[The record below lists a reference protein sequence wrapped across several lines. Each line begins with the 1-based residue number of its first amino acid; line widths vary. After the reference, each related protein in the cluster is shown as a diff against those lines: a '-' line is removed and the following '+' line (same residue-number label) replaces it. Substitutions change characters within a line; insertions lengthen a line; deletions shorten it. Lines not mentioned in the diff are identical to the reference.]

1 MSSSLEE
8 RRKRADEA
16 AERLMVTW
24 ANSQYKRIGAK
35 IETLDVFADG
45 EPLLV
50 LMELLFLPASKQTQA
65 KKVAAND
72 GKPTMKN
79 CTNFRKIE
87 MIQKALAIAT
97 DAGVRFRFISAENF
111 LEKNKKMML
120 AFCYASALRFN
131 TRGLVEDTEEPQQ
144 SKKESRSSEKDL
156 LLAWVK
162 ERISSYGVP
171 VTDFTNSWLD
181 GRAFLALVHSL
192 CGGLEVPAEPA
203 PFDFKE
209 AESKGSNNDRL
220 EDAFNKAE
228 EFLKVQPLICALDVE
243 ERNQDAIVMYVSE
256 LSRAL
261 REHDDARDSSMYE
274 PEPEPEPEPAVKKV
288 EMSQEEYDKLL
299 AALESS
305 KAKVNQLEGELQESR
320 NAQTE
325 KAHKHKKEKEEEV
338 SKTAPADQGSSLAA
352 AHTEEHKKVLKL
364 REQLTRAIERVEELA
379 ESAAEDPDTVE
390 DLPEELA
397 WLLDTILQKDKEATS
412 SAALMTQLEMQ
423 MTASGTSGDV
433 FLTEAEKV
441 EVNTLLQN
449 VAEEENHA
457 LSQIH
462 DVLQKLMPDIKGK
475 PIEGEVERLRKL
487 ALIGAERARR
497 TLNGAEEAARV
508 SEEQA
513 AKQKQSQE
521 VAEAMSKTAVVPPT
535 APAQHPM
542 LERHQSMPVVSLAA
556 PVKRKTLEPQSLTLE
571 QKQELDKEV
580 DATPADAVALPV
592 VVEKF
597 DNLEQKLE
605 KEEPQLTEHV
615 EAMKGTRSRAK
626 EALRSTKAALSK
638 AFHIT
643 KKAERRQ
650 EVKKKKAAKAMAV
663 PNDGTDL
670 GKLRA
675 TMITA
680 IDTLM
685 GDVSGDKRKLKER
698 KKFIEMQG
706 DDFLIKFSLLITE
719 IQKQMLK
726 EREEK
731 IMLQGQLVDA
741 QTKVWERVKQLRK

>member
-1 MSSSLEE
+1 MANVVKEKS
-8 RRKRADEA
+8 RRADEA
-16 AERLMVTW
+16 AERLMIMW

-35 IETLDVFADG
+35 IESLDEFADG
-45 EPLLV
+45 EPLLA

-65 KKVAAND
+65 KKMAAND
-72 GKPTMKN
+72 GKPTMKG
-79 CTNFRKIE
+79 CTAFRKLE
-87 MIQKALAIAT
+87 MLQKAMAIAT
-97 DAGVRFRFISAENF
+97 EAGVRFRFISPEDF
-111 LEKNKKMML
+111 VEKNKKMML

-131 TRGLVEDTEEPQQ
+131 TRGLVEDSEPEQE
-144 SKKESRSSEKDL
+144 SKKESRSSEKDM

-162 ERISSYGVP
+162 ERIASYNVP
-171 VTDFTNSWLD
+171 VNDFTGSWAD

-192 CGGLEVPAEPA
+192 CGGLENQAEPA
-203 PFDFKE
+203 PFDYKAEEGQGDNKE
-209 AESKGSNNDRL
+209 RMDN
-220 EDAFNKAE
+220 AFNKAE
-228 EFLKVQPLICALDVE
+228 ELLKVQPLICSMDVE

-261 REHDDARDSSMYE
+261 REHDEARATAIYE
-274 PEPEPEPEPAVKKV
+274 PEPEPEPEVKKV
-288 EMSQEEYDKLL
+288 EMSQEEYEKLI
-299 AALESS
+299 ADLESS
-305 KAKVNQLEGELQESR
+305 KKKVDELEGELQESR
-320 NAQTE
+320 AAQTE
-325 KAHKHKKEKEEEV
+325 KAHKHHHKKEDV
-338 SKTAPADQGSSLAA
+338 SKTAPNPDPGTSLAA

-379 ESAAEDPDTVE
+379 ETAADDPETVE

-423 MTASGTSGDV
+423 MTASGTGGDV
-433 FLTEAEKV
+433 FLTEAEKL
-441 EVNTLLQN
+441 EVNNLIQS

-462 DVLQKLMPDIKGK
+462 DVLQKLMPDIQGK
-475 PIEGEVERLRKL
+475 PIEAEVERLRKL

-497 TLNGAEEAARV
+497 TLNGAAEEAARDQ
-508 SEEQA
+508 EA
-513 AKQKQSQE
+513 APVTKESRDL
-521 VAEAMSKTAVVPPT
+521 AEAQSKTAVVPSSSSHP
-535 APAQHPM
+535 PM
-542 LERHQSMPVVSLAA
+542 LERHQSMPAVALEA
-556 PVKRKTLEPQSLTLE
+556 VKRKALEPQSMTLE
-571 QKQELDKEV
+571 QRQELDKEV
-580 DATPADAVALPV
+580 DSTPADAVALPV

-615 EAMKGTRSRAK
+615 EAMKGTRSKAK
-626 EALRSTKAALSK
+626 EALKSTKAALSK

-650 EVKKKKAAKAMAV
+650 EAKKKKAAKAMAV

-675 TMITA
+675 AMISA
-680 IDTLM
+680 LDMLI
-685 GDVSGDKRKLKER
+685 GDVSQDRQKRKDR
-698 KKFIEMQG
+698 KAFVAMQG
-706 DDFLIKFSLLITE
+706 DEFLSKFTLLVTE
-719 IQKQMLK
+719 IHKQMMK